1 MRGGV
6 SRRST
11 VANDRDVPGSY
22 GNYGGGAA
30 RGANGH
36 TPARD
41 DWEDEKVDRSRR
53 MSSAHMDH
61 RRSESRFADTTVV
74 PNSVLNHY
82 ASMHRRPTHRVS
94 RNGAR
99 AVIEVM
105 VAYLRILLIRTRICY
120 RPPSA

>member
-41 DWEDEKVDRSRR
+41 DWEDEKADRSRR

-94 RNGAR
+94 RKGAKG
-99 AVIEVM
+99 
-105 VAYLRILLIRTRICY
+105 CY
-120 RPPSA
+120 

>member
-41 DWEDEKVDRSRR
+41 DWEDEKADRSRR

-94 RNGAR
+94 RKGAR
-99 AVIEVM
+99 DVIEDV
-105 VAYLRILLIRTRICY
+105 VAYQRILLIRTRICY
-120 RPPSA
+120 RLPSA